1 MLGIIKK
8 SLKWVGIVIGALVVV
23 LVIAA
28 VALPYFLPLDKI
40 KDLAAEKASEAI
52 HRQVKI
58 GGVSFNIFTGIELK
72 DLSVSNRPG
81 FSKEPFLSA
90 GKIEL
95 KYDLWKLL
103 SGTVAIDKVVLVKP
117 EILVEMRSDGTSNY
131 SDLVGVKKPA
141 APKKPEAKPLK
152 KKEAVSIMVSKF
164 AIING
169 KLTLNQSGKIT
180 QLKDLNINIS
190 GISLVT
196 KKPIH
201 LYVSVLGVYEGK
213 PVPIS
218 VGGSIMLDMNKSSA
232 KVSGFDITA
241 AGEKITLD
249 AEVLAFDKAPRIK
262 LNVSSNKIDTDK
274 FMAVLS
280 GKGAKKPKVKPKPA
294 PYGQQTA
301 NINKSLKSIPANIK
315 LDVTVALH
323 NILFKEMK
331 LDSVALKANLSN
343 KVLNMELSELKAYKG
358 NVKASITADLNV
370 SGIGYSV
377 NSLAGTGFDAT
388 PASNDVIESFL
399 TNLPDYGDLKNKV
412 HGTLSFNLSLNGRG
426 VETPDIIANAKGNGS
441 FLLASGKL
449 SKLKTL
455 SAVGEKIGLKT
466 LQEDIEIME
475 FKSNFSIANKVV
487 TISKL
492 ALNNGDKGDI
502 KLTFNGGANIASME
516 FVKGN
521 RLSLKLNPATTKLA
535 ADYDPFKDEKGW
547 YSLDFE
553 MIGSLKKPIPM
564 PKFEK
569 AVQQIFDAKKKALE
583 DTAQKE
589 IDKQKQELEKQ
600 KQEIEDKAKQE
611 LDRQK
616 QEAEDKAKQELE
628 QKAREMLK
636 F

>member
-1 MLGIIKK
+1 MIGSFKK
-8 SLKWVGIVIGALVVV
+8 VLKWAGIVVGALIVI
-23 LVIAA
+23 LIIAA
-28 VALPYFLPLDKI
+28 IALPYFLPLDKI
-40 KDLAAEKASEAI
+40 KDMAAQKASEAI

-58 GGVSFNIFTGIELK
+58 GKVSFNIFKGIELK

-103 SGTVAIDKVVLVKP
+103 GGTVAIDKVVLVKP
-117 EILVEMRSDGTSNY
+117 EILIEMRSDGTSNY
-131 SDLVGVKKPA
+131 SDLVGVKKPS
-141 APKKPEAKPLK
+141 APKKPAAKPSK
-152 KKEAVSIMVSKF
+152 KKDAVSIMVSKF
-164 AIING
+164 AIISG

-180 QLKDLNINIS
+180 QLKDLNVNVS

-196 KKPIH
+196 KKPIQ
-201 LYVSVLGVYEGK
+201 LYVSVLGIYEGK
-213 PVPIS
+213 PVPVS

-232 KVSGFDITA
+232 KVSNLDITA
-241 AGEKITLD
+241 AGEKITFNID
-249 AEVLAFDKAPRIK
+249 VSAFDKAPRIK
-262 LNVSSNKIDTDK
+262 LSVSSNKIDTDK

-280 GKGAKKPKVKPKPA
+280 GKGTKKPKVKPTPA

-301 NINKSLKSIPANIK
+301 NINKSLKAIPANIK
-315 LDVTVALH
+315 LDATVTLH

-331 LDSVALKANLSN
+331 LDSVALKVNLSN
-343 KVLNMELSELKAYKG
+343 KVLNMDLSELKAYKG

-412 HGTLSFNLSLNGRG
+412 QGTLGFNLSLAGRG
-426 VETPDIIANAKGNGS
+426 VETPDIIANAKGKGS
-441 FLLASGKL
+441 FILANGKL

-466 LQEDIEIME
+466 LREDIEIKE

-492 ALNNGDKGDI
+492 DLNNGDKGDI

-516 FVKGN
+516 FIRDN

-553 MIGSLKKPIPM
+553 MTGSLKRPIPM

-569 AVQQIFDAKKKALE
+569 AVQQIFDTKKKAVE
-583 DTAQKE
+583 DAAQKE
-589 IDKQKQELEKQ
+589 IDKQKQELE
-600 KQEIEDKAKQE
+600 
-611 LDRQK
+611 RQK
-616 QEAEDKAKQELE
+616 QEAEEKAKQELE
-628 QKAREMLK
+628 DKAREMLK

>member
-8 SLKWVGIVIGALVVV
+8 SLKWGGIGLGALIVI

-28 VALPYFLPLDKI
+28 IVLPSFLPLDKI
-40 KDLAAEKASEAI
+40 KDMAAEKASEAI

-58 GGVSFNIFTGIELK
+58 GKVSFNIFKGIELK

-81 FSKEPFLSA
+81 FSKEPFISA

-103 SGTVAIDKVVLVKP
+103 GGTVAIDKVVLVKP
-117 EILVEMRSDGTSNY
+117 EILVEMRADGTSNY
-131 SDLVGVKKPA
+131 SDLVGAKKPA
-141 APKKPEAKPLK
+141 APKKPAAKPSK

-169 KLTLNQSGKIT
+169 KLTLNQAGKVT
-180 QLKDLNINIS
+180 QLKDLNVDVS

-201 LYVSVLGVYEGK
+201 LYVSVLGIYDGK

-232 KVSGFDITA
+232 KVSNLDITA
-241 AGEKITLD
+241 AGERLTFN

-262 LNVSSNKIDTDK
+262 LGVSSNRIDTDK

-280 GKGAKKPKVKPKPA
+280 GKGTKKPKVKPKPA

-315 LDVTVALH
+315 LDATVALH

-331 LDSVALKANLSN
+331 LDSVAIKANLSN
-343 KVLNMELSELKAYKG
+343 KVLNLDLSELKAYKG

-377 NSLAGTGFDAT
+377 NSLTAAGFDAT

-399 TNLPDYGDLKNKV
+399 INLPDYGDLKNKI
-412 HGTLSFNLSLNGRG
+412 HGALSFNLSLTGRG
-426 VETPDIIANAKGNGS
+426 IETPDIIANAKGKGG
-441 FLLASGKL
+441 FLLSNGKL
-449 SKLKTL
+449 SKLKIL

-466 LQEDIEIME
+466 LQEDIEIKE

-487 TISKL
+487 TLSKL

-502 KLTFNGGANIASME
+502 KLTFNGGANIASLE
-516 FVKGN
+516 FIKDN
-521 RLSLKLNPATTKLA
+521 RLSLKLNPTTTKLA
-535 ADYDPFKDEKGW
+535 ADYDAFKDEKGW

-569 AVQQIFDAKKKALE
+569 AVQQIIDVKKKAVE
-583 DTAQKE
+583 DAAQKE
-589 IDKQKQELEKQ
+589 INKQKQGLE
-600 KQEIEDKAKQE
+600 
-611 LDRQK
+611 RQK

-628 QKAREMLK
+628 QKAREMLN

>member
-1 MLGIIKK
+1 MLEASLQGKGGKNMIGSFKNV
-8 SLKWVGIVIGALVVV
+8 LKWAGIVIGVLVVV

-28 VALPYFLPLDKI
+28 IALPFFLPLDKI
-40 KDLAAEKASEAI
+40 KDMAAQKASEAI

-58 GGVSFNIFTGIELK
+58 GKVSFNIFTGIELR

-117 EILVEMRSDGTSNY
+117 EILIEMRKDGTSNY

-141 APKKPEAKPLK
+141 APKKPAAKPSK

-169 KLTLNQSGKIT
+169 KLTLNQSGKVS
-180 QLKDLNINIS
+180 QLKDLNVNVS

-232 KVSGFDITA
+232 KISGLDITA
-241 AGEKITLD
+241 AGEKITFN

-262 LNVSSNKIDTDK
+262 LNVSSNRMDTDK

-301 NINKSLKSIPANIK
+301 NINKSLKAVPANIK
-315 LDVTVALH
+315 LDATVTLH

-331 LDSVALKANLSN
+331 LDSVALKASLSN
-343 KVLNMELSELKAYKG
+343 KVLNLNLSELKAYEG
-358 NVKASITADLNV
+358 NIKASITADLNV

-377 NSLAGTGFDAT
+377 NSLTAAGFDAT

-426 VETPDIIANAKGNGS
+426 VETPDIIANAKGKGG
-441 FLLASGKL
+441 FLLANGKL

-455 SAVGEKIGLKT
+455 SVVGEKIGLKT
-466 LQEDIEIME
+466 LQEDIEIKE

-487 TISKL
+487 TLSKL
-492 ALNNGDKGDI
+492 ALDNGDKGDI
-502 KLTFNGGANIASME
+502 KLTFNGGANIGSLE
-516 FVKGN
+516 FIKGN
-521 RLSLKLNPATTKLA
+521 RLSLKLNPTTTKLA
-535 ADYDPFKDEKGW
+535 ADYAPFKDEKGW

-569 AVQQIFDAKKKALE
+569 AVQQIFDSKKKAVE
-583 DTAQKE
+583 DAAQKE
-589 IDKQKQELEKQ
+589 IDKQKQELE
-600 KQEIEDKAKQE
+600 
-611 LDRQK
+611 RQK
-616 QEAEDKAKQELE
+616 QEAEEKAKQELE
-628 QKAREMLK
+628 EKAKEMLK

>member
-1 MLGIIKK
+1 MLG
-8 SLKWVGIVIGALVVV
+8 SLKKVLKWTGIVIGALVIV

-28 VALPYFLPLDKI
+28 IALPYFLPLDKI
-40 KDLAAEKASEAI
+40 KDMAAQKASEAI

-58 GGVSFNIFTGIELK
+58 GKVSFNVFTGIELR

-103 SGTVAIDKVVLVKP
+103 GGTVAIDKVVLVKP
-117 EILVEMRSDGTSNY
+117 EILIEMRSDGTSNY
-131 SDLVGVKKPA
+131 SDLVGAKKPDAAQKKPA
-141 APKKPEAKPLK
+141 AKSSK

-169 KLTLNQSGKIT
+169 KLTLSQSGKIT
-180 QLKDLNINIS
+180 QLKDLNVNIS

-201 LYVSVLGVYEGK
+201 LYVSVLGIYDGK

-218 VGGSIMLDMNKSSA
+218 VGGSIMLDMNKSLA
-232 KVSGFDITA
+232 KISDLDITA
-241 AGEKITLD
+241 AGEKITFNID
-249 AEVLAFDKAPRIK
+249 VSAFDKAPKVK
-262 LNVSSNKIDTDK
+262 LNVSSKRIDTDK
-274 FMAVLS
+274 FLAILS
-280 GKGAKKPKVKPKPA
+280 GKGTKKPKVKPKPA

-301 NINKSLKSIPANIK
+301 NINKSLKSIPSNIK
-315 LDVTVALH
+315 LDATVELR
-323 NILFKEMK
+323 NILFKEMQ
-331 LDSVALKANLSN
+331 LDSVALKASLSN
-343 KVLNMELSELKAYKG
+343 KVLNLNLSELKAYKG
-358 NVKASITADLNV
+358 NIKASIMADLNV

-399 TNLPDYGDLKNKV
+399 ANLPDYGDLKNKL
-412 HGTLSFNLSLNGRG
+412 HGTLGFNLSLNGRG
-426 VETPDIIANAKGNGS
+426 VETPDIIANTKGNGS
-441 FLLASGKL
+441 FLLANGKV
-449 SKLKTL
+449 SKLKSL

-466 LQEDIEIME
+466 LQEDIEIKE

-487 TISKL
+487 TLSKL
-492 ALNNGDKGDI
+492 DLNNGDKGDI
-502 KLTFNGGANIASME
+502 KLTFNGGANIGSME
-516 FVKGN
+516 FIKGN
-521 RLSLKLNPATTKLA
+521 RLSLKLNPSTTKLA

-569 AVQQIFDAKKKALE
+569 AVQQIFDAKKKAVE
-583 DTAQKE
+583 DAAQKE
-589 IDKQKQELEKQ
+589 IDKQKQELE
-600 KQEIEDKAKQE
+600 
-611 LDRQK
+611 RQK

-628 QKAREMLK
+628 EKAREMLK